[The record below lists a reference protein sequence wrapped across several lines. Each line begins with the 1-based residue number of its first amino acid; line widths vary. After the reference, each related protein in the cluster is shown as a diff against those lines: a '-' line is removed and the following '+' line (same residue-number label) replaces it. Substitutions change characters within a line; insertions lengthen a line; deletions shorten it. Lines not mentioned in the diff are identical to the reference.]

1 MKMTKQ
7 LYMMGIMA
15 WFMGSLYYLY
25 QYILRVSPMVMVDDI
40 RADFLLDASTFGSLM
55 AIGTYC
61 YSAMQIPVGILSDL
75 FGARRM
81 IVLSLV
87 SCIIGIGLFSYTEY
101 MLFAY
106 FGRILIGL
114 GSAAGFVCASKISSE
129 WFPAHQKPLWFAG
142 VVVMGTFGA
151 YLGGNPLAQLVAER
165 GWRESLQVLTIVG
178 VGVLVLNLLF
188 LRNRTSSQL
197 GSLPILSRHETWEQ
211 IKTVFLSRYCWMYA
225 IVALGMYLSI
235 SVFADLWGVPFLQN
249 KFGVD
254 REVAAT
260 TISMAY
266 FGVCAGVVVTS
277 LLSQFIKDSRPI
289 IGISALLVAVLMA
302 VVTFYEGLSFPMVT
316 VLMFMIGVFAGGEVL
331 CFAQACEHMPVS
343 VAATVTG
350 FLNFIITLG
359 AATIQQ
365 GFGYALD
372 WFWSGQL
379 DAESGRIYALS
390 DYQNALFIVIL
401 IASSSVFLSF
411 FLPKDI
417 VEEEGA

>member
-101 MLFAY
+101 MPLAY
-106 FGRILIGL
+106 LGRILIGL

-188 LRNRTSSQL
+188 LRDRTSSQL
-197 GSLPILSRHETWEQ
+197 GSLPTLSRHETWKQ

-254 REVAAT
+254 REIAAT

-372 WFWSGQL
+372 WFWSGLL

-417 VEEEGA
+417 VEEEGV